1 MSSVTDKLF
10 GGTDP
15 YGMDVAAD
23 NRRAAEE
30 FIKQQTSQG
39 RQDVLSAYDPM
50 TQAIQQGYQRG
61 ADIYSYAIPQQ
72 LAALRTGAQEAERMR
87 MGSLPFY
94 QYALMG
100 VPFNMPQI
108 TSQGRPTDVP
118 AFQNVP
124 SMGQPQVVPA
134 ATAPAINLA
143 NLLSGLAG
151 MTSGG
156 SGATDGGYGGGVGG
170 SDFANG
176 QRIN

>member
-10 GGTDP
+10 GGTDT

-61 ADIYSYAIPQQ
+61 ADIYSFAIPQQ
-72 LAALRTGAQEAERMR
+72 LAALQSGAQEAYRMR
-87 MGSLPFY
+87 AGALPAY
-94 QYALMG
+94 QSALMG
-100 VPFNMPQI
+100 TPYNLSQMVNQTAPINVP
-108 TSQGRPTDVP
+108 TY
-118 AFQNVP
+118 QNVP
-124 SMGQPQVVPA
+124 SMGQPQVVEA
-134 ATAPAINLA
+134 AKMTPSMSLA
-143 NLLSGLAG
+143 NVLAG
-151 MTSGG
+151 ISGMA